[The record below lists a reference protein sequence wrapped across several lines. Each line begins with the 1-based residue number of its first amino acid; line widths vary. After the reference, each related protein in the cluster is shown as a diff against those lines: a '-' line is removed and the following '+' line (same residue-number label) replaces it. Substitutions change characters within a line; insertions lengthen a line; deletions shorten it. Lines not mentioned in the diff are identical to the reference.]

1 VSAQATAAAPAARPS
16 RTGAPAHPFTPPR
29 RPRRVSGPARRGVRE
44 PPARGRTDKERGVA
58 VGLLGALARLL
69 RRPALGGRPW
79 IALVAFALIGIV
91 TLQLGLL
98 KLNAGIGRAL
108 EHEAVLQRE
117 NAALSIENSELA
129 SSDRV
134 TSRAL
139 GLGMELIPSGVLRF
153 LAAHPR
159 TDPARA
165 VAALSALAR
174 APATASGEASSAAS
188 AATKSSAAP
197 TEAATTGSP
206 AAPASSESSNTTT
219 TSTSPEPSGAGSAA
233 TSGSGE
239 SSGRASREAAPS
251 SGEST
256 SPAPA
261 ASPPAKPSASATAE
275 GTPFGGTGAGP

>member
-206 AAPASSESSNTTT
+206 AAPASSESSNTT
-219 TSTSPEPSGAGSAA
+219 STSAEPSSAGSAA

-256 SPAPA
+256 SPAAA

-275 GTPFGGTGAGP
+275 GTPVGGTGAGP